1 MRFAAAFIATWRAI
15 LTHRAAFAIL
25 ILATVAYGFYYP
37 LAYQHQTAT
46 QMPLA
51 VVDLDHSGLSRR
63 LIADLGATEGVRL
76 ARVTG
81 DFAEARGLLERRKID
96 GIVLIPAD
104 LERGVLTGTASG
116 GLAIYVNGAYLV
128 RASTIGSTLKSVLSG
143 AVESALQPAARA
155 IGLQTLTPIEV
166 VVRPM
171 FNTREGYGSYAV
183 SGVAILIVHQTLL
196 FGVVMLAADRR
207 QALLGHV
214 STPGFFGVLAAFGVL
229 GLASTLFY
237 VGFVFWFQDYP
248 RGGNFAGMLAATAL
262 YVPAVVL
269 MALLVGSY
277 FDRPERS
284 TQVLVSI
291 SAPLFFLSGL
301 SWPHS
306 AMPGPLVALA
316 WAVPSTPGILAMIKL
331 NQMGAHLREVTPEL
345 LALATQGAV
354 YGALAYRRWTRP
366 GRASATASENGG
378 VTP

>member
-1 MRFAAAFIATWRAI
+1 MRFASAFTATWRAI
-15 LTHRAAFAIL
+15 PSHRAAFAIL

-51 VVDLDHSGLSRR
+51 IVDLDHSGLSRT
-63 LIADLGATEGVRL
+63 LAEDLAATEGVSL
-76 ARVTG
+76 VRVTG
-81 DFAEARGLLERRKID
+81 DFAEARALLERRKVD
-96 GIVLIPAD
+96 AIVLIPAD
-104 LERGVLTGTASG
+104 LERGILAGTASG

-128 RASTIGSTLKSVLSG
+128 RASAIGSTLKAVLGG
-143 AVESALQPAARA
+143 AVEDALKRPARA
-155 IGLQTLTPIEV
+155 LGLQTLTPVEV

-207 QALLGHV
+207 TALLGHV
-214 STPGFFGVLAAFGVL
+214 SPPGFFGVLSAFSVL
-229 GLASTLFY
+229 GAASTLFY

-248 RGGNFAGMLAATAL
+248 RGGNFGGMLLATAL
-262 YVPAVVL
+262 YVPAAIL
-269 MALLVGSY
+269 LALLVGSF

-306 AMPGPLVALA
+306 AMPAPLAALA
-316 WAVPSTPGILAMIKL
+316 WAIPSTPGIQVMIKL
-331 NQMGAHLREVTPEL
+331 NQMGAHVAEVLPEL
-345 LALATQGAV
+345 AALAAQVVV
-354 YGALAYRRWTRP
+354 YGSLAFWRWTGPRP
-366 GRASATASENGG
+366 A
-378 VTP
+378 

>member
-1 MRFAAAFIATWRAI
+1 MKLASAFIATWRAI
-15 LTHRAAFAIL
+15 LAHRAAFAIL

-63 LIADLGATEGVRL
+63 LIADLAATEGVRL

-81 DFAEARGLLERRKID
+81 DFGEARALLERRKVD
-96 GIVLIPAD
+96 GIVLIPAN
-104 LERGVLTGTASG
+104 LERGVPTGTASG
-116 GLAIYVNGAYLV
+116 GIAIYVNGAYLV
-128 RASTIGSTLKSVLSG
+128 RASAIGATLKSVLSG
-143 AVESALQPAARA
+143 AVETALSPAARA
-155 IGLQTLTPIEV
+155 LGFQTLTPIDV

-269 MALLVGSY
+269 MALLVGSF

-316 WAVPSTPGILAMIKL
+316 WTIPSTPGIQAMIKL

-345 LALATQGAV
+345 LTLAAQTAV
-354 YGALAYRRWTRP
+354 YGTLAYLRWTRP
-366 GRASATASENGG
+366 GRAPAATPDGAG